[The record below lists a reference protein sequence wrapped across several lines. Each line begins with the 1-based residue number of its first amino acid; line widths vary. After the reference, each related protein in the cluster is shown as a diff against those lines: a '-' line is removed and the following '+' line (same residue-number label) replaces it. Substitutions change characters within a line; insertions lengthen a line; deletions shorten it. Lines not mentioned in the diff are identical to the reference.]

1 MSRHLDRLLACFSLA
16 LAVVTILLQRLL
28 HQLLHQSTNIFQAVN
43 IDAATEEQYA
53 AVLADQ
59 TREFQAHMAALTRRF
74 HIEMTALTIV
84 VLVTFYVLFKRRGI
98 QGWTRFIVLASATAT
113 CIGLFLAW

>member
-1 MSRHLDRLLACFSLA
+1 MSRHLDRLLACFSLVLTVA
-16 LAVVTILLQRLL
+16 TVLLQR
-28 HQLLHQSTNIFQAVN
+28 LLHQSTNIFQPVN
-43 IDAATEEQYA
+43 IAAASEEQFA
-53 AVLADQ
+53 AILADQ

-84 VLVTFYVLFKRRGI
+84 VLVAFYILFKRRGI

-113 CIGLFLAW
+113 AIGLFLAW